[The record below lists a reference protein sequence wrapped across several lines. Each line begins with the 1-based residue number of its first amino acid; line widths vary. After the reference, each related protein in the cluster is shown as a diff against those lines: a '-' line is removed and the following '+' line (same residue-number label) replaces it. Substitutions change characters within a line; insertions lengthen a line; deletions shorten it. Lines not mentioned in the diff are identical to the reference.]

1 MTIVSETRSAWQI
14 EQGKKCGCRGL
25 DDYCPCQNT
34 DRTTAAPPTNTAGLV
49 AEIDAEMQGRR
60 RGYADVRGELL
71 FRCRDSLVTAASAQA
86 RIAELEA
93 RILDLEAERDKIAGE
108 SIWWKAVIG
117 DGGYTPSGEV
127 PSIKHLH
134 PAMVKP
140 IYEAN
145 KGTAVADVIAGL
157 IFSRAITENREQFLV
172 TNANERAQA
181 AEDRADRLADG
192 ITAAMLILTPEPGN
206 KPLTDREK
214 TARQCLAAL
223 QQEPT
228 TSSATLKGADHD

>member
-1 MTIVSETRSAWQI
+1 MTS
-14 EQGKKCGCRGL
+14 
-25 DDYCPCQNT
+25 
-34 DRTTAAPPTNTAGLV
+34 PTNTAGLV

-93 RILDLEAERDKIAGE
+93 RISDLEAERDQIAGE

-117 DGGYTPSGEV
+117 DGEYTPSGEV

-157 IFSRAITENREQFLV
+157 IFSLAITENREQFLV
-172 TNANERAQA
+172 GHANDRAQA
-181 AEDRADRLADG
+181 AEARADRLAE
-192 ITAAMLILTPEPGN
+192 ALEYAKAQLW
-206 KPLTDREK
+206 DRP
-214 TARQCLAAL
+214 ARSDVTLVRLRIDAAL
-223 QQEPT
+223 QDQP
-228 TSSATLKGADHD
+228 K

>member
-1 MTIVSETRSAWQI
+1 MTS
-14 EQGKKCGCRGL
+14 
-25 DDYCPCQNT
+25 
-34 DRTTAAPPTNTAGLV
+34 PTNTAGLEN
-49 AEIDAEMQGRR
+49 AGHI
-60 RGYADVRGELL
+60 VRLKAGGVRHCPEGEP
-71 FRCRDSLVTAASAQA
+71 FTISESCRVEPLVTAASAQA

-93 RILDLEAERDKIAGE
+93 RISDLEAERDKIAGE

-117 DGGYTPSGEV
+117 DGEYTPSGEV

-192 ITAAMLILTPEPGN
+192 ITAAMLILTPEPGD
-206 KPLTDREK
+206 KPLTEREK
-214 TARQCLAAL
+214 MARQLLAAL
-223 QQEPT
+223 QQE
-228 TSSATLKGADHD
+228 G